1 MRHQVIPQDCVG
13 TDVVGL
19 VDNDQRKVERWGGSR
34 SMTLHRW
41 EELDP
46 TMPEKTAKMLRIDLE
61 AVGIPY
67 TTELGRVVDFHFLR
81 NTC

>member
-1 MRHQVIPQDCVG
+1 MLREHLQGKTPHARVF
-13 TDVVGL
+13 
-19 VDNDQRKVERWGGSR
+19 
-34 SMTLHRW
+34 
-41 EELDP
+41 